1 MGKKNCDR
9 PKYFDNI
16 FFLLYMNLWFVS
28 ITTIQR
34 VDPNQSE
41 QQKYKT
47 HQRKIQIR
55 EKEQDN

>member
-9 PKYFDNI
+9 PKYFDNF

-47 HQRKIQIR
+47 LQRKIQIR